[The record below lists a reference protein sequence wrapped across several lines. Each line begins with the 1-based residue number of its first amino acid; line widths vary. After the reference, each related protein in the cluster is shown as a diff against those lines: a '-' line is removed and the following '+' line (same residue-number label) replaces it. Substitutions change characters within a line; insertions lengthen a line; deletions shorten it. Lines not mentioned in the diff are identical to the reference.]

1 MPSEMET
8 EVPAVGPP
16 KNEFIDRVFPGAK
29 SRHQVKSALKTF
41 ARSMRQK
48 QDPNVGCKAI
58 RKKQVPDDI
67 WDKL

>member
-1 MPSEMET
+1 MPSEMQT
-8 EVPAVGPP
+8 SVPAVGPP
-16 KNEFIDRVFPGAK
+16 NDTFINATFPGAK
-29 SRHQVKSALKTF
+29 SQHQVKSALKTF

-48 QDPNVGCKAI
+48 QDRTVGCQAI

>member
-1 MPSEMET
+1 MPSEMQT

-16 KNEFIDRVFPGAK
+16 NDDFINQTFPGAK

-48 QDPNVGCKAI
+48 QDAAVGCKAI